1 LHDALL
7 DSYPYH
13 SLKAPLQGL
22 NSQMVLLS
30 GRSERINTALD
41 TVLAEVD
48 RVTSAQLERW
58 ARWLGILLGHNIFYP
73 LSRKKFVQERRK
85 RHSQPGFVQTTPG
98 DGLSS
103 LVFQNKPF
111 LPAFGVVQT
120 SITVAFLIGVNKTM
134 NQGLEPKQICYASL
148 YLLSGNDSA
157 NEEHSTSGPCRWYVR
172 FAASATFIFRL
183 SADYPSV

>member
-73 LSRKKFVQERRK
+73 HFPR
-85 RHSQPGFVQTTPG
+85 
-98 DGLSS
+98 
-103 LVFQNKPF
+103 
-111 LPAFGVVQT
+111 
-120 SITVAFLIGVNKTM
+120 
-134 NQGLEPKQICYASL
+134 
-148 YLLSGNDSA
+148 
-157 NEEHSTSGPCRWYVR
+157 
-172 FAASATFIFRL
+172 
-183 SADYPSV
+183 